1 MGQRKGNTGNPA
13 GRPKGVPN
21 KVTGDLRQWIS
32 NFIDDNRP
40 QIQKDWQA
48 LDPKDRIVLFEKLLK
63 YALPTLQATTLTTD
77 FESLSDT
84 QLDYILN
91 ELTTKFK

>member
-1 MGQRKGNTGNPA
+1 MAKGKTNNPH
-13 GRPKGVPN
+13 GRPKGVGN
-21 KVTGDLRQWIS
+21 KVTTDLRQSVTAFLDANWPKVQKEFDS
-32 NFIDDNRP
+32 LEAKDKLQFID
-40 QIQKDWQA
+40 KMLA
-48 LDPKDRIVLFEKLLK
+48 YSLPK
-63 YALPTLQATTLTTD
+63 LQATTLTTD